1 MHYNMCKYYKKGS
14 RTVNE
19 KREALI
25 LDLSISFRKMIRLLQ
40 NDINELFSEHM
51 PWNEFSVLRALYWK
65 SPQMASQIASEV
77 NVTSSHITA
86 VTDRLVRKG
95 LVTRKRSDSDRRIV
109 YLEITDTGKDVAEKL
124 ENVRKEYYR
133 EKFQDWSDQEI
144 EMVLEL
150 FGRVL

>member
-1 MHYNMCKYYKKGS
+1 MIK
-14 RTVNE
+14 RDE
-19 KREALI
+19 AIERKRETLI
-25 LDLSISFRKMIRLLQ
+25 LDLSASFRKMIRLLQ
-40 NDINELFSEHM
+40 NDINTRFAEHM
-51 PWNEFSVLRALYWK
+51 PYNEFSVLRALFLK

-95 LVTRKRSDSDRRIV
+95 LVERKRSNSDRRIV
-109 YLEITDTGKDVAEKL
+109 YLEITEHGREVTENLKL
-124 ENVRKEYYR
+124 CVKNIIKRFKG
-133 EKFQDWSDQEI
+133 WSDQEI

>member
-1 MHYNMCKYYKKGS
+1 MYKYDEKGS
-14 RTVNE
+14 RLVNE

-25 LDLSISFRKMIRLLQ
+25 LDLSTSFRKMIRLLQ
-40 NDINELFSEHM
+40 NDINTRFSEHM
-51 PWNEFSVLRALYWK
+51 PYNEFSVLRALFLK

-95 LVTRKRSDSDRRIV
+95 FVTRKRSDSDRRIV
-109 YLEITDTGKDVAEKL
+109 YLEITEHGKEVTQKL
-124 ENVRKEYYR
+124 EAVRKEYYK
-133 EKFQDWSDQEI
+133 EKFKEWSDQEV

>member
-1 MHYNMCKYYKKGS
+1 MIK
-14 RTVNE
+14 RDE
-19 KREALI
+19 AIERKRETLI
-25 LDLSISFRKMIRLLQ
+25 LDLSASFRKMIRLLQ
-40 NDINELFSEHM
+40 NDINTRFAEHM
-51 PWNEFSVLRALYWK
+51 PYNEFSVLRALFLN

-95 LVTRKRSDSDRRIV
+95 LVERKRSNSDRRIV
-109 YLEITDTGKDVAEKL
+109 YLEITEHGREVTENLKL
-124 ENVRKEYYR
+124 CVKNIIKRFKG
-133 EKFQDWSDQEI
+133 WSDQEI

>member
-1 MHYNMCKYYKKGS
+1 M
-14 RTVNE
+14 NE

-25 LDLSISFRKMIRLLQ
+25 LELSTSFRKMIRLLQ
-40 NDINELFSEHM
+40 NDINTRFSEHM
-51 PWNEFSVLRALYWK
+51 PYNEFSVLRALFLK

-95 LVTRKRSDSDRRIV
+95 FVTRKRSDSDRRIV
-109 YLEITDTGKDVAEKL
+109 YLEITEHGKEVTQEL
-124 ENVRKEYYR
+124 EAVRKEYYK
-133 EKFQDWSDQEI
+133 EKFKGWSDQET

>member
-1 MHYNMCKYYKKGS
+1 M
-14 RTVNE
+14 NE

-25 LDLSISFRKMIRLLQ
+25 LELSTSFRKMIRLLQ
-40 NDINELFSEHM
+40 NDINTRFSEYM
-51 PWNEFSVLRALYWK
+51 PYNEFSVLRALFLK

-95 LVTRKRSDSDRRIV
+95 FVTRKRSDSDRRIV
-109 YLEITDTGKDVAEKL
+109 YLEITEHGKEVTQEL
-124 ENVRKEYYR
+124 EAVRKEYYK
-133 EKFQDWSDQEI
+133 EKFKGWSDQET

>member
-1 MHYNMCKYYKKGS
+1 M
-14 RTVNE
+14 NE

-25 LDLSISFRKMIRLLQ
+25 LDLSASFRKMIRLLQ
-40 NDINELFSEHM
+40 NDINTRFSEHM
-51 PWNEFSVLRALYWK
+51 PYNEFSVLRALFWK

-95 LVTRKRSDSDRRIV
+95 FVTRKRSDSDRRIV
-109 YLEITDTGKDVAEKL
+109 YLEITDHGKEVAEKL
-124 ENVRKEYYR
+124 EAVRKEYYR
-133 EKFQDWSDQEI
+133 EKFKGWSDQEV